1 MSKGCGCQKGVLKYI
16 KPPYAKK
23 FYTPCVMHDDDYD
36 RGGDSDDRFDA
47 DMNLYVNMMKVV
59 KKENKSMFAVIWFT
73 FIASLYFVGVRLFG
87 NFYFNY
93 KK

>member
-36 RGGDSDDRFDA
+36 RGGDRDDRFDA
-47 DMNLYVNMMKVV
+47 DMNLLVNMMKVV
-59 KKENKSMFAVIWFT
+59 KKENRNLFAVIWFT